1 MLFRSLLCFAGS
13 RVTPP
18 TLAPVIYGAVIPGF
32 AHAAATLTGPPDGAG
47 CGRRLLPP
55 LLFSA
60 CRSGAFRR
68 RLFRLQRQVRRR
80 AGLGLHV
87 APDGRGF
94 AQEGRGA
101 FAPPRDA
108 LPPQGGP
115 RAARLD

>member
-47 CGRRLLPP
+47 CGRRLAPP

-60 CRSGAFRR
+60 GRGGAFGR
-68 RLFRLQRQVRRR
+68 RLFRRQRQGQRL
-80 AGLGLHV
+80 ADLDLPFSQDV
-87 APDGRGF
+87 AGF
-94 AQEGRGA
+94 AKELPGGFARSEERRGGEEW
-101 FAPPRDA
+101 RS
-108 LPPQGGP
+108 
-115 RAARLD
+115 RWS

>member
-60 CRSGAFRR
+60 CRSGAFGR
-68 RLFRLQRQVRRR
+68 RLFRRQRQVQRL
-80 AGLGLHV
+80 AGLDLHFSQDV
-87 APDGRGF
+87 AGF
-94 AQEGRGA
+94 AKELPGG
-101 FAPPRDA
+101 FAP
-108 LPPQGGP
+108 LPPRVP
-115 RAARLD
+115 PTREPKTAL